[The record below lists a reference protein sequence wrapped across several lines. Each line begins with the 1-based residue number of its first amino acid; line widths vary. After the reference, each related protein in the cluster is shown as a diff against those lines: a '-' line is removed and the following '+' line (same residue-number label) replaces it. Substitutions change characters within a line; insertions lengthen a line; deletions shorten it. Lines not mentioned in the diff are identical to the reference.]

1 VRQDCTETRE
11 LLTWYASGGLAPSEQ
26 GTVLAHLGAC
36 EACRLELAEAL
47 RVARAVRSTV
57 RQIPGPP
64 RRALAHVLANTEGVP
79 IAEIEMGSSLAGVS
93 LGMSAGERGLPIRG
107 RLRLLGREVEIFRVS
122 RSLSAAV

>member
-1 VRQDCTETRE
+1 VRQDCAETRE

-26 GTVLAHLGAC
+26 GAVLAHLGVC

-57 RQIPGPP
+57 RQLPGPP
-64 RRALAHVLANTEGVP
+64 SRALAQVVAVTEGVP
-79 IAEIEMGSSLAGVS
+79 IAEIEVGSSMAGVS

-107 RLRLLGREVEIFRVS
+107 RLRLFGREVEIFRVS